1 MQQLSKI
8 DFPKATPIFSNI
20 TYSKPLVFCVIDG
33 NIDGS
38 IYVDNI
44 EKPKTALVI
53 LEDMLFLGG
62 QASNSQFNAEVYDL
76 LFNKVFNSMNE
87 EYFDFYI
94 MSNEFRVKIEP
105 IFGSKIHGKPVR
117 KTFLFSRGNFLQH
130 LNWRDKLPDNYKME
144 FIGGNFINEHVYDK
158 EFWKL
163 STKRFGF
170 SLVNGNEVVSECIA
184 IFVGGGQA
192 EISVD
197 TIEKYRNKGFAK
209 IVCSAFIEYCIS
221 IGLTPNWG
229 CWDFRTASIALAK
242 RLGFIEINDEIV
254 FGLKK

>member
-8 DFPKATPIFSNI
+8 DFPKVTPIFSNI
-20 TYSKPLVFCVIDG
+20 THSKPLVFCVIDG

-44 EKPKTALVI
+44 ENPKTALVI

-62 QASNSQFNAEVYDL
+62 QASNPKFNDEIYDL
-76 LFNKVFNSMNE
+76 LFNNLFPSMKE
-87 EYFDFYI
+87 EYFDFYC
-94 MSNEFRVKIEP
+94 MSNELRVKIDP
-105 IFGSKIHGKPVR
+105 IFGAKIHGRPVR
-117 KTFLFSRGNFLQH
+117 KTFLFNKVEFSQH
-130 LNWRDKLPDNYKME
+130 LNWRENLPHNYIME
-144 FIGGNFINEHVYDK
+144 FIDDDFINEHVYYK
-158 EFWKL
+158 EFWKP

-170 SLVNGNEVVSECIA
+170 SLVNDSEIVSECSA
-184 IFVGGGQA
+184 IFIGGGQA
-192 EISVD
+192 EISVE
-197 TIEKYRNKGFAK
+197 TNEKYRNKGFAT
-209 IVCSAFIEYCIS
+209 VTCSAFIEYCIS

-229 CWDFRTASIALAK
+229 CWDFRTASISLVK